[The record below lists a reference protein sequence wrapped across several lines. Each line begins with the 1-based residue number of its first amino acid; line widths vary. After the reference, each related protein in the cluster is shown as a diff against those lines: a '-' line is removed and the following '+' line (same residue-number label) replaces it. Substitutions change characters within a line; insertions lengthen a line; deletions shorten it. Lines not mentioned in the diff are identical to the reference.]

1 MSDIKMAPS
10 CKESEMGILSAIMR
24 ENDKIHDAMSKVEPN
39 DFLSRQ
45 CRVLYTTM
53 LSLIKKDKRIDMLTM
68 CDSLKNNSTLE
79 DIGGVDFL
87 SLVEGFVP
95 TSQALGH
102 HCNRVRTLSLQRKF
116 IDEMGGYVNKAYD
129 MSEDPSS
136 LLEEAYGSVFDM
148 INQSDSKSD
157 RKDVYTPKD
166 MAERG
171 FLDAKDRLEN
181 PELHSGLRTGIPN
194 LDKHIKSL
202 KDLNV
207 IAASTGVGKTGL
219 AMNIAI
225 NLALRKTPVL
235 YINLE
240 MDIDQMLCRI
250 LSNLSG
256 VTIDEIETGKYNSDS
271 RFADV
276 ASIAS
281 KLEHSKLY
289 MTHNKPKNI
298 SKIISLINKYSN
310 KYGIEV
316 VIIDYIGHIESDKLS
331 YKENNRRI
339 SLGRYNQAIKNACT
353 KLGIKA
359 IVVAQLNRDGDKDPD
374 LVNVGECW
382 QLAQD
387 ADIFMILHY
396 EMAKNSD
403 PSGPPE
409 FERYYVKLAKNRNGP
424 APRTVHINYDKT
436 TQLITEADENG
447 LRKGSSQSVGL
458 KGMQALKTASTLFDG
473 DNS

>member
-1 MSDIKMAPS
+1 
-10 CKESEMGILSAIMR
+10 
-24 ENDKIHDAMSKVEPN
+24 
-39 DFLSRQ
+39 
-45 CRVLYTTM
+45 
-53 LSLIKKDKRIDMLTM
+53 
-68 CDSLKNNSTLE
+68 
-79 DIGGVDFL
+79 
-87 SLVEGFVP
+87 
-95 TSQALGH
+95 
-102 HCNRVRTLSLQRKF
+102 
-116 IDEMGGYVNKAYD
+116 

-136 LLEEAYGSVFDM
+136 LLEEAYGSVFNM

-194 LDKHIKSL
+194 LDTHIKSL

-256 VTIDEIETGKYNSDS
+256 VTIDEIETGKYNDNS

-276 ASIAS
+276 ASIAN
-281 KLEHSKLY
+281 KLENSKLY

-436 TQLITEADENG
+436 TQLITEADEDG
-447 LRKGSSQSVGL
+447 LRKGSSKGVGL
-458 KGMQALKTASTLFDG
+458 QGMQALKTASTLFDG